1 MGDLNLN
8 FTYYEVHSF
17 NRLRGDVR
25 LRKRCDRS
33 HQELEEAKERAK
45 ELQDLYLVQFDI
57 NTKLR
62 KELDEKNIKD
72 DTIQYFLKIITLV
85 HGILLLFNMVNAI
98 GYFVNESRNAHLSE
112 MKVKVDTLF
121 VYDTIFVEKPVI
133 KKVEIIDTLRLPV
146 PITDTLMLHDTV
158 FVHLPIEQRQ
168 YSNPR
173 YTAWVSGYRPQL
185 DSIHIY
191 QRTEY
196 ITKEIKMVTK
206 PKRWGLGLQA
216 GYGVSLHNGQLCKR

>member
-1 MGDLNLN
+1 M
-8 FTYYEVHSF
+8 
-17 NRLRGDVR
+17 
-25 LRKRCDRS
+25 
-33 HQELEEAKERAK
+33 
-45 ELQDLYLVQFDI
+45 
-57 NTKLR
+57 
-62 KELDEKNIKD
+62 NIKD

-85 HGILLLFNMVNAI
+85 FGILLLFNIVNAI
-98 GYFVNESRNAHLSE
+98 GYFVNEQRNSHSSE

-121 VYDTIFVEKPVI
+121 IYDTIIVEKPVI
-133 KKVEIIDTLRLPV
+133 KKVEIIDTLLLPV

-168 YSNPR
+168 YSDPR

-185 DSIHIY
+185 DSIRIY

-216 GYGVSLHNGQLCKR
+216 GYGVSLHNGQVFPAPYIGVGLSYSIINW

>member
-1 MGDLNLN
+1 M
-8 FTYYEVHSF
+8 
-17 NRLRGDVR
+17 
-25 LRKRCDRS
+25 
-33 HQELEEAKERAK
+33 
-45 ELQDLYLVQFDI
+45 
-57 NTKLR
+57 
-62 KELDEKNIKD
+62 NIKD

-85 HGILLLFNMVNAI
+85 FGIILLFNIVNAI
-98 GYFVNESRNAHLSE
+98 GYFVNEQRNSHSSE

-121 VYDTIFVEKPVI
+121 IYDTIIVEKPVI
-133 KKVEIIDTLRLPV
+133 KKVEIIDTLLLPV

-168 YSNPR
+168 YSDPR

-196 ITKEIKMVTK
+196 ITKEIKTVTK
-206 PKRWGLGLQA
+206 SKRWGIGLQA
-216 GYGVSLHNGQLCKR
+216 GYGVSLHNGQVFTAPYIGVGLSYSIFSW

>member
-1 MGDLNLN
+1 M
-8 FTYYEVHSF
+8 
-17 NRLRGDVR
+17 
-25 LRKRCDRS
+25 
-33 HQELEEAKERAK
+33 
-45 ELQDLYLVQFDI
+45 
-57 NTKLR
+57 
-62 KELDEKNIKD
+62 NIKD

-85 HGILLLFNMVNAI
+85 FGILLLFNIVNAI
-98 GYFVNESRNAHLSE
+98 GYFVNEQRNSHSSE

-121 VYDTIFVEKPVI
+121 IYDTIIVEKPVI

-158 FVHLPIEQRQ
+158 LVHLPIEQRQ
-168 YSNPR
+168 YSDPR

-216 GYGVSLHNGQLCKR
+216 GYGVSLHNDQVFPAPYIGVGLSYSIINW

>member
-1 MGDLNLN
+1 M
-8 FTYYEVHSF
+8 
-17 NRLRGDVR
+17 
-25 LRKRCDRS
+25 
-33 HQELEEAKERAK
+33 
-45 ELQDLYLVQFDI
+45 
-57 NTKLR
+57 
-62 KELDEKNIKD
+62 NIKD
-72 DTIQYFLKIITLV
+72 DTIPYFLKIITLV
-85 HGILLLFNMVNAI
+85 FGILLLFNIVNAI
-98 GYFVNESRNAHLSE
+98 GYFVNEHRNAHPSG

-168 YSNPR
+168 YSDPR

-185 DSIHIY
+185 DSILIY

-196 ITKEIKMVTK
+196 ITKEIKTVTK
-206 PKRWGLGLQA
+206 PKRWGIGLQA
-216 GYGVSLHNGQLCKR
+216 GYGVSLHNGHVFPAPYIGVGLSYSIINW